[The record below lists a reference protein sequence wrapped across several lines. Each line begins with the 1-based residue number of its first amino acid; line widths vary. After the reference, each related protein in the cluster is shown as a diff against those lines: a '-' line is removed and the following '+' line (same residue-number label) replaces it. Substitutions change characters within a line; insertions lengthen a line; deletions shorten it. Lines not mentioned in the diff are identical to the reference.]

1 MIYLQSISANIHL
14 SINPKIT
21 IVQMQKR
28 GLGAEDWG
36 LGSCPQ
42 GSGVSNTTF
51 PYRHLFNKIL
61 LNIYIL

>member
-28 GLGAEDWG
+28 GLGTEDWG

-42 GSGVSNTTF
+42 GPGYLKQPSHTV
-51 PYRHLFNKIL
+51 
-61 LNIYIL
+61 IYLIKSF

>member
-42 GSGVSNTTF
+42 GVEYLKQPSHTAFYLIKSS
-51 PYRHLFNKIL
+51 
-61 LNIYIL
+61 

>member
-28 GLGAEDWG
+28 ELGAEDWG

-42 GSGVSNTTF
+42 GPEYLKQLSHPV
-51 PYRHLFNKIL
+51 
-61 LNIYIL
+61 IYLIKSS